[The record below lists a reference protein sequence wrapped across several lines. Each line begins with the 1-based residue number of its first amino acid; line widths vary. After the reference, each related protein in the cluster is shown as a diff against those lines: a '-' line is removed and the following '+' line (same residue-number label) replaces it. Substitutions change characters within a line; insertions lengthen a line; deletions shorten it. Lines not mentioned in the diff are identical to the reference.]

1 MIEWIL
7 AVWLA
12 FGFFLVLT
20 VGLII
25 LLAPL
30 FLSIWFFW
38 FLFKLLGKE
47 NK

>member
-1 MIEWIL
+1 MLEWII
-7 AVWLA
+7 AIWLMLGI
-12 FGFFLVLT
+12 FIVLSI
-20 VGLII
+20 GLII

-30 FLSIWFFW
+30 ALAIWFFW